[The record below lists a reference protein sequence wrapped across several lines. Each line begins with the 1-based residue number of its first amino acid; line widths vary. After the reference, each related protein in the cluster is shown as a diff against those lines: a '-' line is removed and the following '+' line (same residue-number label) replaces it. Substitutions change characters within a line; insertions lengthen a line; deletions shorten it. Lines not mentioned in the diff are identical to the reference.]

1 MNTQDKIRGSLI
13 GGAAG
18 DALGYPVEFMS
29 YDAITAKYGQHGI
42 TEYDPNPKTGLAEIS
57 DDTQMTLF
65 TATGVLLGVTRG
77 MTRGIAAP
85 LESYC
90 GHAYT
95 TWYKMQRKLP
105 LNEYEYSWLR
115 DVPEMGANRAP
126 GNTCMSA
133 IESWNGHPKMGIAD
147 NRSKG
152 CGGIMRVAPVALYLN
167 RAPKGKG
174 SISKVDSLGAHVASL
189 THGHPLG
196 YMPAA
201 ALAHIINRL
210 VYSDMTIK
218 QAVRDAIRGMEK
230 HYEGKDYLDDMINL
244 MELALDLAQ
253 NDDSDVNNIAV
264 LGGGWVAEETL
275 AISIYCAVKYS
286 DDFSRA
292 LVAAVNHSGD
302 SDSTGAVTGN
312 IVGAAIGYDSIPEK
326 WKQHLECSDV
336 VLEIADDLFHDC
348 PLEEYSER
356 SDPAWESKYIHNR
369 KYSGESH
376 SKAVAEKSTIELVRG
391 SCADQQVDA
400 VVNAANSGL
409 WEGGGICGVIFKKAG
424 SRELTAACSKIKT
437 PLNDGDAVITPA
449 YQMKNA
455 KSIIHAV
462 GPDFRVTPSAFN
474 TLTKAYYNSLV
485 VLKENGL
492 HSISFPLIS
501 SGIFA
506 GSVKRPSKVSTARC
520 CEAYKQFIADYPA
533 YSVDVRVCAYSRE
546 SYDEAKEAFAEAGFE
561 L

>member
-1 MNTQDKIRGSLI
+1 MSIQDKIRGSLI

-18 DALGYPVEFMS
+18 DALGYPVEFMTYES
-29 YDAITAKYGQHGI
+29 ITAKNGVDGI
-42 TEYDPNPKTGLAEIS
+42 TGYDPNPKTGLAEIS

-65 TATGVLLGVTRG
+65 TATGLLLG
-77 MTRGIAAP
+77 MTRGRTRGIMGP

-90 GHAYT
+90 GYAYT

-105 LNEYEYSWLR
+105 LDDYEYSWLR

-133 IESWNGHPKMGIAD
+133 IESWSNGPKNGIAD

-201 ALAHIINRL
+201 ALVHIINRI
-210 VYSDMTIK
+210 VYSDMSIK
-218 QAVRDAIRGMEK
+218 HAVKDAIQGMQK
-230 HYEGKDYLDDMINL
+230 HYQGKAYLDDMVNL
-244 MELALDLAQ
+244 MELALDLSQ
-253 NDDSDVNNIAV
+253 NNDSDVNNIAI
-264 LGGGWVAEETL
+264 LGAGWVAEETL
-275 AISIYCAVKYS
+275 AIAIYCAVKYS
-286 DDFSRA
+286 DNFSKA

-312 IVGAAIGYDSIPEK
+312 IVGAAIGYDSIPER

-348 PLEEYSER
+348 QLDEYDEKPW
-356 SDPAWESKYIHNR
+356 DAAWESKYIKNR
-369 KYSGESH
+369 KYINESNRGT
-376 SKAVAEKSTIELVRG
+376 SSANSTIELVRG
-391 SCADQQVDA
+391 SCADQEVDA

-409 WEGGGICGVIFKKAG
+409 WEGGGICGVIFRKAG
-424 SRELTAACSKIKT
+424 SQELTAACSKIKT
-437 PLNDGDAVITPA
+437 PLKDGEAVITPA
-449 YQMKNA
+449 FHMKNA
-455 KSIIHAV
+455 GYIIHAV
-462 GPDFRVTPSAFN
+462 GQDFRVTPSAFN
-474 TLTKAYYNSLV
+474 TLAKAYYNSLV

-501 SGIFA
+501 SGIFS
-506 GSVKRPSKVSTARC
+506 GNVKRPSKVSTEQC
-520 CEAYKQFIADYPA
+520 CKAYKQFIADFPGYP
-533 YSVDVRVCAYSRE
+533 VEVKVCAYSHE
-546 SYDEAKEAFAEAGFE
+546 SCDEAKEAFVEAG